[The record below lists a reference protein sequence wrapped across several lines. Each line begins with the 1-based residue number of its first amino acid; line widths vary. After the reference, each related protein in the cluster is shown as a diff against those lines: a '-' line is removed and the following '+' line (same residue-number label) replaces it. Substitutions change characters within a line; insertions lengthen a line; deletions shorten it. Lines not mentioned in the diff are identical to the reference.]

1 MGFTTALIRSAFL
14 VNAAYA
20 ESGREFGVT
29 PQQGQLLCV
38 LRAQPFGMGELGTV
52 LGLAK
57 SSVTGLVDRTERGG
71 LVRREPDPDDSR
83 AVRVVL
89 TPHGREVADAFY
101 AKTHQRIEDLPS
113 SLTAGELDALTGLL
127 GRVVEDNNV
136 SVIFPELDGPTRN

>member
-20 ESGREFGVT
+20 RSGREFGVT
-29 PQQGQLLCV
+29 PQQGQLLSI
-38 LRAQPFGMGELGTV
+38 LRGRPYGMTELGTV

-83 AVRVVL
+83 AVRVAL
-89 TPHGREVADAFY
+89 TPHGGELAERFY
-101 AKTHQRIEDLPS
+101 TETHRRIEQLPGSLSAAELETLTDL
-113 SLTAGELDALTGLL
+113 LA
-127 GRVVEDNNV
+127 RVVDDHDV
-136 SVIFPELDGPTRN
+136 SAIFMEADDSPR